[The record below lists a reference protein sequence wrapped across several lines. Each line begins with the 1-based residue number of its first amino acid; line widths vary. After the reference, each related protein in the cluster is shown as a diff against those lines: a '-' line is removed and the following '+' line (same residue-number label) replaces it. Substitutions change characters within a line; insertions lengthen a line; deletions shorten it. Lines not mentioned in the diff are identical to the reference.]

1 MVVSWG
7 HILWVV
13 VMGIGMLG
21 LIYCGIRAR
30 TVAPEVLGSDITLAA
45 SIFRTGPWFLVAVA
59 WSHSVCLVVVYV
71 SVLGYMLVWVGWL
84 RNGGH

>member
-1 MVVSWG
+1 
-7 HILWVV
+7 
-13 VMGIGMLG
+13 MGIGMLG

-84 RNGGH
+84 RNGGY